1 MSDLPNSSLTTSR
14 LATAIHHHRRS
25 LLLLAALAILGGC
38 LAVMRLPM
46 SLFPEVHF
54 PRVVVGLSAG
64 DRSAERMAIEI
75 SAPVEEA
82 LRALPGVTTVRSLT
96 TRGEAEV
103 SVSFGWDQDMDLATL
118 RTQGAVTL
126 LSGSLPT
133 GTQLTVRRMDPTIFP
148 SVALSLTSPTRSI
161 ADLRRLAWNVLRPQ
175 LATVPGVAKI
185 DVQGGAVDE
194 THLVLDEAALR
205 AYGVTPDQVIDAVTK
220 ATNLSVLGRIEDHGH
235 LQLVLIGGQTTSADD
250 LRALPVHGGMSP
262 ILLGA
267 VADVRPGVEPTWT
280 RVVADGRDAVA
291 MQLYQQPGANGVSVS
306 AAIAEAVRGLKSQL
320 PNDVVVETWYDHAD
334 LITAS
339 ALSVRDSVV
348 IGTILAAVV
357 LLIFLRD
364 WRVTLVALVA
374 VPASLGTTALILAG
388 LHRGLDLMS
397 LGGMAAAVGLI
408 IDDAIVMVEHIVTST
423 ARTAHMAGGQR
434 MTPTMITSAAI
445 EFAPALAGSSAATLA
460 VFVPLVFLPGLTGAF
475 FTALALTMTVGLVAS
490 FLVSLLVIPALAAAC
505 GIGGHGKHA
514 TASARPGWYIR
525 SLGWLLVH
533 PWLVL
538 LMIVPLAGAGWRAF
552 SGLGSGFMP
561 SMDEGGFILDYRAP
575 PGTAV
580 SETDRLVRQIE
591 TELRATPEVRTYARR
606 TGMQL
611 GGGVTE
617 TNEGDIFIRL
627 RHDRTRE
634 CEDVMDDIRERV
646 TKAVPGLEVEMAQLM
661 EDLIG
666 DLVANPH
673 PIEVILSA
681 EDPAVIAA
689 ASASVAAAVGKI
701 PDVVD
706 VKDGQQFAGDALH
719 VEVDLVAA
727 AREGLDSEV
736 IGRQVGT
743 ALSGQVAGGII
754 HGNRMQ
760 NVRVWVPAAM
770 RTDPQLLAELP
781 IRAPDGHIVSLKRVA
796 HLVSE
801 AGQPQIVH
809 QDLRRAVAVTARISG
824 RDLGSVVEDVQQALK
839 KPGVVPAGVTWR
851 LGGLYAQQQQA
862 FHDLATVLG
871 AGTLLVFLLVVFL
884 YERLRVAVA
893 ILTTT
898 ALALTGVAFA
908 LRLAAIELNLASL
921 MGLTMVVGIATEVGV
936 LLVSAWSAR
945 SDEPD
950 PVARLTAAARERV
963 RPILMTVIA
972 AVLALLPLAA
982 GWGEGSELLRPLA
995 IAIIGGLVVQLPL
1008 ALVVL
1013 PMLLRLLRCR

>member
-1 MSDLPNSSLTTSR
+1 MIEPSSAR
-14 LATAIHHHRRS
+14 FATAIHRHRRS

-126 LSGSLPT
+126 LTGSLPP

-148 SVALSLTSPTRSI
+148 SVALSLTSPTRSV
-161 ADLRRLAWNVLRPQ
+161 ADLRRLAWDVLRPQ

-205 AYGVTPDQVIDAVTK
+205 AHGVTPDQVIDAVTK
-220 ATNLSVLGRIEDHGH
+220 ATTLAVLGRIEDHGH
-235 LQLVLIGGQTTSADD
+235 LQLVLIGGQVGSADD
-250 LRALPVHGGMSP
+250 LRALPVRGGTSP

-267 VADVRPGVEPTWT
+267 VAEVRPGVEPTWT
-280 RVVADGRDAVA
+280 RVAADGRDAVA
-291 MQLYQQPGANGVSVS
+291 MQLYQQPGANGVGVS
-306 AAIAEAVRGLKSQL
+306 AAIAQAVRGLKAQL
-320 PNDVVVETWYDHAD
+320 PGDVVVETWYDHAD
-334 LITAS
+334 LISAS

-348 IGTILAAVV
+348 IGTVLAAVV

-374 VPASLGTTALILAG
+374 VPASLGTTALVLAG

-408 IDDAIVMVEHIVTST
+408 IDDAIVMVEHVVTST
-423 ARTAHMAGGQR
+423 ARTAAGQR
-434 MTPTMITSAAI
+434 VTPTMITAAAV

-460 VFVPLVFLPGLTGAF
+460 VFVPLIFLPGLTGAF

-505 GIGGHGKHA
+505 GIGGHGKHPA
-514 TASARPGWYIR
+514 AQARPGWYIR
-525 SLGWLLVH
+525 SLSWLLVR

-538 LMIVPLAGAGWRAF
+538 LLILPLAGTGWRAF

-575 PGTAV
+575 PGTAL

-591 TELRATPEVRTYARR
+591 VELRATPEVRTYARR
-606 TGMQL
+606 TGLQL

-627 RHDRTRE
+627 RHDRSRG
-634 CEDVMDDIRERV
+634 CEAIMDDVRERV
-646 TKAVPGLEVEMAQLM
+646 TKAVPGLDVEMAQLM

-681 EDPAVIAA
+681 DDPAAIAA
-689 ASASVAAAVGKI
+689 AATRVADAVGRI

-706 VKDGQQFAGDALH
+706 VNDGQLFAGDALH
-719 VEVDLVAA
+719 VAVDPVAA
-727 AREGLDSEV
+727 AREGLDGEM

-743 ALSGQVAGGII
+743 ALSGLIAGGII
-754 HGNRMQ
+754 RGNHIE
-760 NVRVWVPAAM
+760 NLRVWVPAAM

-781 IRAPDGHIVSLKRVA
+781 LRAPDGHIVPLSRVA
-796 HLVSE
+796 HLVAE

-809 QDLRRAVAVTARISG
+809 QDLRRAVAVTGRISG
-824 RDLGSVVEDVQQALK
+824 RDLGSVVADVQQALQ
-839 KPGVVPAGVTWR
+839 KPGIIPAGVTWR

-862 FHDLATVLG
+862 FHDLAMVLG

-884 YERLRVAVA
+884 YERLRVALA

-908 LRLAAIELNLASL
+908 LRLTGIELNLASL

-945 SDEPD
+945 NAETD
-950 PVARLTAAARERV
+950 PIARLTAAASERV

-995 IAIIGGLVVQLPL
+995 IAIIGGLLVQLPL

-1013 PMLLRLLRCR
+1013 PLLLRLLRCR

>member
-1 MSDLPNSSLTTSR
+1 MSELSPTR
-14 LATAIHHHRRS
+14 FAAAIHHHRRS
-25 LLLLAALAILGGC
+25 LLLLAALVIFGGC
-38 LAVMRLPM
+38 LAVLRLPM

-54 PRVVVGLSAG
+54 PRVVVGISAG
-64 DRSAERMAIEI
+64 DRAAERMAIEI

-126 LSGSLPT
+126 LAGSLPT

-161 ADLRRLAWNVLRPQ
+161 ADVRRLAWDVLRPQ

-185 DVQGGAVDE
+185 DVQGGALSE
-194 THLVLDEAALR
+194 THVVLDEASLR
-205 AYGVTPDQVIDAVTK
+205 ANGVTPDQVIEAVTK
-220 ATNLSVLGRIEDHGH
+220 ATNLSALGRIEDHGH
-235 LQLVLIGGQTTSADD
+235 LQLVLIGGQTNSADD
-250 LRALPVHGGMSP
+250 LRGLPVRGGPNP

-267 VADVRPGVEPTWT
+267 VAAVRPGVEPTWT
-280 RVVADGRDAVA
+280 RVAADGRDAVA
-291 MQLYQQPGANGVSVS
+291 IQLYQQPGANGVGVS
-306 AAIAEAVRGLKSQL
+306 AAIAQTLRGLKAQL
-320 PNDVVVETWYDHAD
+320 PSDVAVETWYDHAD
-334 LITAS
+334 LISAS
-339 ALSVRDSVV
+339 ALSVRDSVL
-348 IGTILAAVV
+348 IGTVLAAVV

-374 VPASLGTTALILAG
+374 VPASLGTTAMILAG

-408 IDDAIVMVEHIVTST
+408 IDDAIVMVEHVVTST
-423 ARTAHMAGGQR
+423 ARHAAGQR
-434 MTPTMITSAAI
+434 VTPTMITTAAV

-490 FLVSLLVIPALAAAC
+490 FLVTLLVIPALAAAC
-505 GIGGHGKHA
+505 GIGSHA
-514 TASARPGWYIR
+514 QPHAASTKPGWYIR
-525 SLGWLLVH
+525 SLGRLLAH

-538 LMIVPLAGAGWRAF
+538 LLIMPLAGGGWWAF
-552 SGLGSGFMP
+552 TGLGSGFMP
-561 SMDEGGFILDYRAP
+561 AMDEGGFILDYRAP
-575 PGTAV
+575 PGTAL

-591 TELRATPEVRTYARR
+591 TVLRATPEVRTYARR
-606 TGMQL
+606 TGLQL

-627 RHDRTRE
+627 RHERSRS
-634 CEDVMDDIRERV
+634 CEAIMDDVRERV
-646 TKAVPGLEVEMAQLM
+646 AKAVPGLDVEMAQLM

-681 EDPAVIAA
+681 DDPLALATAA
-689 ASASVAAAVGKI
+689 TRVATAVGKI
-701 PDVVD
+701 EDVVE
-706 VKDGQQFAGDALH
+706 VRDGQLFAGDALH
-719 VEVDLVAA
+719 VAVDAVAA
-727 AREGLDSEV
+727 AREGLDSDM

-743 ALSGQVAGGII
+743 ALSGSVAGGII
-754 HGNRMQ
+754 RGNRVE
-760 NVRVWVPAAM
+760 NLRVWVPSSM

-781 IRAPDGHIVSLKRVA
+781 LRAPDGHIVPLTRVA
-796 HLVSE
+796 RLISE

-824 RDLGSVVEDVQQALK
+824 RDLGSVVADVQTVLG
-839 KPGVVPAGVTWR
+839 KPGVIPAGVTWR

-871 AGTLLVFLLVVFL
+871 AGTLLVFMLVVFL

-898 ALALTGVAFA
+898 GLALTGVAFA
-908 LRLAAIELNLASL
+908 LRLTAIELNLASL

-945 SDEPD
+945 NEETD
-950 PVARLTAAARERV
+950 PIRRLTAAASERV

-972 AVLALLPLAA
+972 AVLALLPLAV

-995 IAIIGGLVVQLPL
+995 VAIIGGLLVQLPL

-1013 PMLLRLLRCR
+1013 PLLLRLLRCR